1 MEVEKMKTYLG
12 ITIGDP
18 AGVGPEI
25 TLKAMMNAEVLKT
38 TIPIAIGD
46 KQVLEKAKNIIRSD
60 WELIEI
66 DCIDAIGSSDD
77 QCFYYMNVN
86 SIGDQ
91 PWEYGKVDRICGE
104 AAYSYITYAIDLAI
118 KNIIDGVVT
127 GPINKEAFN
136 LAGYHFSGHTEI
148 FAHQT
153 KAEKFRMLLTG
164 NKLKVIHV
172 TTHSS
177 MRKVCDM
184 ITFDRVFDTIV
195 LADQSI
201 RILGKTNPVIGVAG
215 FNPHSSE
222 NGLFG
227 DEEEKAIIPAIKKA
241 QEAGINVV
249 GPVSPDTV
257 FVKALGGDYDIV
269 VAMYHDQGH
278 IPLKMEGFKMDPFT
292 KAFTSLSGVNCTVGL
307 PIIRTS
313 VDHGT
318 AFDKAGTGEAN
329 EESMVEALLMAA
341 KMAKNKKKI

>member
-1 MEVEKMKTYLG
+1 MKTCLG

-25 TLKAMMNAEVLKT
+25 TLKAMMNSEVLKAT
-38 TIPIAIGD
+38 VPIAIGD
-46 KQVLEKAKNIIRSD
+46 KRVLEKAKSIIGSS

-66 DCIDAIGSSDD
+66 DCIEDIDSIRGS
-77 QCFYYMNVN
+77 CFYYLNIN
-86 SIGDQ
+86 SIGEQ
-91 PWEYGKVDRICGE
+91 LWEYGKVDKICG
-104 AAYSYITYAIDLAI
+104 AAAFSYITKAIDLAMS
-118 KNIIDGVVT
+118 KKIDGVVT
-127 GPINKEAFN
+127 APINKEAFN

-164 NKLKVIHV
+164 KKLKVIHV

-177 MRKVCDM
+177 MRKVCDL
-184 ITFDRVFDTIV
+184 ITCDRVFDTIV
-195 LADQSI
+195 LADQTAKL
-201 RILGKTNPVIGVAG
+201 LGKSNPVIGVAG

-227 DEEEKAIIPAIKKA
+227 EEEEKEITPAIKKA
-241 QEAGINVV
+241 QAVGINVV
-249 GPVSPDTV
+249 GPISPDTV

-278 IPLKMEGFKMDPFT
+278 IPLKLEGFKMDPLT
-292 KAFTSLSGVNCTVGL
+292 KAFTSLSGVNSTVGL

-329 EESMVEALLMAA
+329 EESMIEALLMAA
-341 KMAKNKKKI
+341 KMAENQKIL